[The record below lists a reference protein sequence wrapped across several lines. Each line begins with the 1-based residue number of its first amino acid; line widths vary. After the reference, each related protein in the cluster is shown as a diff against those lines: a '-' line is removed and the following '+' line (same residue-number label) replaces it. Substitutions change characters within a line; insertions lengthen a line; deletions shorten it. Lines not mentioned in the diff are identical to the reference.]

1 MCFRAIPS
9 RVIQGKTFKRFNLQ
23 SLTDLSM
30 LESSRSDDWSLS
42 ANTNVG
48 NNDNDDDDAYI
59 ELTELEMP
67 PPGELPRSRKRMK
80 LLIICCVGLNATLP
94 IHGR

>member
-1 MCFRAIPS
+1 
-9 RVIQGKTFKRFNLQ
+9 
-23 SLTDLSM
+23 M
-30 LESSRSDDWSLS
+30 LEPMRSDDWSLS
-42 ANTNVG
+42 ANTNDG
-48 NNDNDDDDAYI
+48 NDDDDDDTYI
-59 ELTELEMP
+59 EPTELEMP